1 MTTSACHRFAGCYP
15 ATAFDRQVVCRNG
28 FFYFRTND
36 EKKLGSKL
44 ISLAGRGLVV
54 GVLLLIFAGG
64 SIAQGP
70 SEKLNLENMSANEI
84 VQWAL
89 TDALYYEFDKWFA
102 VFDKAIRRLENSPK
116 SLENQIDLMKY
127 NFYYSGLLGELCHT
141 LAFTSSYKVE
151 EITVR
156 FIRYSNRAKEL
167 AQEILNVPDLT
178 ISQQAQ
184 ANLYLGGAE
193 GYIGIFEYGE
203 GNLFAAL
210 INGFQADTHLEKA
223 LSLDPNQLDAH
234 FGLGIYRYGNSRLG
248 GFGNFIMQSGRD
260 LRQVGLDHIERAIR
274 KEAPSKPLALKTL
287 AWLYISEQFNP
298 DNSGIPAGKPLSVSL
313 SRSKALEFMEEL
325 EAEYFSNPPYAN
337 FTGNK
342 ELAMMQA
349 LQFVLDADYASAKA
363 KFEKTLEVAE
373 DLKKTRGFA
382 INPQL
387 TDSVKAGIQFC
398 DLMLLRP
405 EKNDASGHR
414 SACLKVTDQ
423 LNFLK
428 SGGAMVEYDSK
439 KIRSELHDV
448 FAGKLDGLSRDMN
461 C

>member
-1 MTTSACHRFAGCYP
+1 MILC
-15 ATAFDRQVVCRNG
+15 
-28 FFYFRTND
+28 
-36 EKKLGSKL
+36 
-44 ISLAGRGLVV
+44 
-54 GVLLLIFAGG
+54 AGG
-64 SIAQGP
+64 STAQNF
-70 SEKLNLENMSANEI
+70 SEPLNPESMSANEI
-84 VQWAL
+84 IQQAL

-102 VFDKAIRRLENSPK
+102 VFEKAIRRLEDSPK
-116 SLENQIDLMKY
+116 SMENRIELMKY

-141 LAFTSSYKVE
+141 LAFTSSYKIE
-151 EITVR
+151 DIADR
-156 FIRYSNRAKEL
+156 FIQYSSRAKEL
-167 AQEILNVPDLT
+167 AKEILNTPDLT

-203 GNLFAAL
+203 GHLLKAL
-210 INGFQADTHLEKA
+210 VNGFQADTHLEKA
-223 LSLDPNQLDAH
+223 LELDPHQIDAH

-248 GFGNFIMQSGRD
+248 GFGNFIMQGGRD

-274 KEAPSKPLALKTL
+274 DEAPSKPLALKTL
-287 AWLYISEQFNP
+287 AWFYISEQFNP
-298 DNSGIPAGKPLSVSL
+298 KNSDIPAGKSLSASL
-313 SRSKALEFMEEL
+313 SRSKALEFMEAL
-325 EAEYFSNPPYAN
+325 EADYFRNPPYPN

-349 LQFVLDADYASAKA
+349 LQYVLDGDYLSAKT
-363 KFEKTLEVAE
+363 KFEKVLAVAH
-373 DLKKTRGFA
+373 DLKKNRGFA

-405 EKNDASGHR
+405 EKNDDTGRR
-414 SACLKVTDQ
+414 SACLKVNDQ
-423 LNFLK
+423 LKFLK

-439 KIRSELHDV
+439 KIRSELHGI